1 MYSKDYPDSILQES
15 GSTRLQLEI
24 PYKQANPVPKR
35 GRARKH
41 IRITE
46 QWSLY
51 VDNKDDSSWFNT
63 GENDLEDYGIKMV
76 EDVSMFVDGGLSD
89 DELEIGLDRAY
100 KNYDK
105 NEFNEVKQ
113 LNNKYKL

>member
-1 MYSKDYPDSILQES
+1 
-15 GSTRLQLEI
+15 
-24 PYKQANPVPKR
+24 
-35 GRARKH
+35 
-41 IRITE
+41 
-46 QWSLY
+46 
-51 VDNKDDSSWFNT
+51 
-63 GENDLEDYGIKMV
+63 MV